1 MSRQER
7 RANDPAVQARK
18 EQHTAASSLGD
29 IVSTGGYNGPS
40 PGGGGGWGLGE
51 KGAVPA
57 TGQQPAVN
65 PFIIPKPAGLTVT
78 SQTFPSNY
86 YVEWNLSTWRAACDQ
101 CTRMGYPM
109 AYATLVSWVYE
120 CSPFVQSLFTALST
134 PLDATPFYIVDE
146 KGVKLDD
153 WTEELCN
160 KPWLMELRQE
170 ILFSQFWGF
179 TGLNFDP
186 VEGRVYKYPM
196 QQLDPINRTLRQSTF
211 NFYDGLRFD
220 EHDNLLFIQPSS
232 NQERMLGHM
241 QSIARS
247 FIQINLNKQ
256 SWLAAGR
263 RLAFPILSIGYPQDD
278 QSLDPLGNS
287 LNPYRIQAESI
298 AANID
303 PTKGVVYPY
312 TLDERGNIV
321 KSIDVAFEKTG
332 TGAKAHDLYND
343 FNEAEKNEIREMILG
358 GTLTADV
365 GTSGS
370 RALGEVQERKFDTMV
385 ASRIEFVL
393 TTLNEKF
400 KDKILRFYKN
410 APKGIRYEI
419 NRAKPMT
426 LKDME
431 TLSAIVTQNG
441 KRLTNDFFEANGIVK
456 NFIEDA
462 PDATAPAAPG
472 AAPKAG
478 NVDKDYNRAEA
489 EQTFFRSQKKK
500 PW

>member
-1 MSRQER
+1 MNRQER
-7 RANDPAVQARK
+7 RAHLQREAEKHEAG
-18 EQHTAASSLGD
+18 SSLGD
-29 IVSTGGYNGPS
+29 IIGAQGATGPA

-57 TGQQPAVN
+57 TGSQPQVN
-65 PFIIPKPAGLTVT
+65 PFILPKPAGLTVT

-101 CTRMGYPM
+101 CTRMGYPLS
-109 AYATLVSWVYE
+109 YATLVSWVYE
-120 CSPFVQSLFTALST
+120 CSPFVQSLFTALAT
-134 PLDATPFYIVDE
+134 PLDSTPFFIVD
-146 KGVKLDD
+146 KNGKKLDD

-186 VEGRVYKYPM
+186 VNGQVYKYPM
-196 QQLDPINRTLRQSTF
+196 QQLDPINRMLRQSTF
-211 NFYDGLRFD
+211 NFGDGVRFD
-220 EHDNLLFIQPSS
+220 EWDNMMFVQPSS
-232 NQERMLGHM
+232 NQERMLGLM
-241 QSIARS
+241 QAIARS

-263 RLAFPILSIGYPQDD
+263 RLAFPLLTIGYPQDD
-278 QSLDPLGNS
+278 QSMDPNGIA

-303 PTKGVVYPY
+303 PTKGIVYPY
-312 TLDERGNIV
+312 TKDARGEIQ
-321 KSIDVAFEKTG
+321 KSIEVTFEKTG

-365 GTSGS
+365 GNSGS

-385 ASRIEFVL
+385 SSKIEFVL
-393 TTLNEKF
+393 ATLNQSF
-400 KDKILRFYKN
+400 LHKILKYYTN
-410 APKGIRYEI
+410 APEGIRYDI
-419 NRAKPMT
+419 SRAKPMT
-426 LKDME
+426 LKDMS
-431 TLSAIVTQNG
+431 TLSEVVTQNG
-441 KRLTNDFFEANGIVK
+441 LRLNKNFFETNGIAGD
-456 NFIEDA
+456 FLDDA
-462 PDATAPAAPG
+462 PAPAAMPPQQAG
-472 AAPKAG
+472 KMPK
-478 NVDKDYNRAEA
+478 NTNMDKDHNSADEDEREY
-489 EQTFFRSQKKK
+489 FRSEKKK
-500 PW
+500 RW